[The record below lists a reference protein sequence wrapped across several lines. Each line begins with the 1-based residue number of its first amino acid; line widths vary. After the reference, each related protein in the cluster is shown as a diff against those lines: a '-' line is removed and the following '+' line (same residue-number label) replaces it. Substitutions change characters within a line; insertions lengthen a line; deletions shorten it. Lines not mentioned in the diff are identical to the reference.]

1 MPRVSIRKLF
11 IYFLAVASCVLL
23 ALNIQ
28 QRTVGMF
35 STSGGGF
42 PSAPG
47 LTGGRFPISGPGPS
61 GAGPK
66 SVEEEVAKPAEEQIP
81 QSPEDGKSK
90 SRRRKALGG
99 GDLDPSDLRVPEI
112 AERPWYMKDGQLRPK
127 MVEGDGADRKAEI
140 YPAELPG
147 HDRIPEQ
154 LMFVPPEGSF
164 PEDQESADVKL
175 KKILLWNGINS
186 WGGLRPGLFSFI
198 FVERSQV
205 KGFKFA
211 LA

>member
-47 LTGGRFPISGPGPS
+47 LTGPRFPISGPGPS
-61 GAGPK
+61 GAGMK
-66 SVEEEVAKPAEEQIP
+66 SGEEDVVKPVEGQQPPIVENA
-81 QSPEDGKSK
+81 QSDTK
-90 SRRRKALGG
+90 RRKALGG
-99 GDLDPSDLRVPEI
+99 GDLDPRDFRVPEI

-127 MVEGDGADRKAEI
+127 MADGDGAERKAEI
-140 YPAELPG
+140 YPADLPG

-186 WGGLRPGLFSFI
+186 WGGLRPGKLLI
-198 FVERSQV
+198 WTI
-205 KGFKFA
+205 FKFK
-211 LA
+211 LTIYKKYS